1 MTPADEASRQ
11 ERLQRILLLYVEEAE
26 RGVAPAKEAFLAEHL
41 EFAAE
46 IDEFIGSYQQVNRIV
61 APLQE
66 AAPSSSPRSQDIT
79 ALAERL
85 PGRSTEAAGVSGDVV
100 RGTELGQLG
109 DFRLLREIGRGGMGI
124 VYEAEQISLRRR
136 VALKILPFAGGIDSR
151 QLQRFRNEAEAA
163 AHLHHSHIVPVFA
176 VGSERGVHFYAMQH
190 IEGQSLATVIAE
202 MAAGQ
207 TSRQPLGEPSVVTGG
222 RTTQTLG
229 AMSTEHSTR
238 SKRFYRHVAKIG
250 RQVAEALEYAHQ
262 MGVIHRDIKPANL
275 LLDARGHV
283 WIADFGLA
291 HFQDRVGV
299 TVSGEVLGTLR
310 YVSPEQAM
318 AKKGLVDH
326 RTDIYSLGATLYEF
340 LTLRPVFDGKDR
352 HALLHQI
359 GFDEPQPPRTIEPA
373 IPVELETIVLKALG
387 KTPSERYGSAQE
399 LADDLERYLDDK
411 PIHARR
417 PTLVERARKWMRR
430 YPSVVAA
437 GVLLLIFGLVGFAV
451 STVLVS
457 REQWKTQA
465 AYDKL
470 AVEQTRT
477 KAAYE
482 KLADEQER
490 TKKAYRSEAHQ
501 RNLAERDFAQAQKA
515 IELVVQFSE
524 GELAHDPRQQ
534 DVRRRLLQTYLDY
547 YEDFIELHA
556 DDPKAQATLTASR
569 ALVADILTELSSL
582 HGMTLLTIIQDAVV
596 QKDLALD
603 ADETKRVAQYAKSQ
617 SPPEPKEQGRPKS
630 VPREKR
636 SSDSAVVEAAIA
648 EMLSAD
654 QRRRFQKIV
663 LQVQQ
668 QGRHGFSDPKIV
680 EELHLSNKQ
689 RERIRKIQNE
699 TYQAWADHVFRRKR
713 IQDPSAFWTGVQNRI
728 LATFS
733 LEQREKWAAMS
744 GTPIAVDLREGY
756 PFDGKNVNLPPGG
769 ALYGQSEITG
779 AISVL
784 HKDRDDFAGS
794 GFGHKVHFDDR
805 QYFAWRGKEIPPTE
819 FEIAVSAGPLNWDE
833 RRSLASKEGPPP
845 EPKNQS
851 KKAAWQVLFRADDPS
866 LWNTRSD
873 DEARFAIP
881 VSEAG
886 DNIRFLRLKRMDT
899 GESLIVPVTR
909 TELTEMPRRSD
920 RGGAAW
926 NGSASDVYGGRHLGI
941 AEGRSLRRSQK
952 NSPEKEAPPPPPGP
966 PPTP

>member
-11 ERLQRILLLYVEEAE
+11 ERLQQILLLYVEDAE
-26 RGVAPAKEAFLAEHL
+26 RGAAPSREAFLARYP

-46 IDEFIGSYQQVNRIV
+46 IGEFIGSYQKVNRIV

-66 AAPSSSPRSQDIT
+66 AAPNSSRRSQDIT
-79 ALAERL
+79 AIAERL
-85 PGRSTEAAGVSGDVV
+85 PGRSTEAAGVSGDVG

-190 IEGQSLATVIAE
+190 IEGQSLASVIAE
-202 MAAGQ
+202 MSAGQ

-229 AMSTEHSTR
+229 AMSTDHSTR

-250 RQVAEALEYAHQ
+250 RQIAEALEYAHQ

-275 LLDARGHV
+275 LLDVRGHV

-291 HFQDRVGV
+291 HFQDRIGV

-318 AKKGLVDH
+318 AKRGLVDH

-417 PTLVERARKWMRR
+417 PTLLERTRKWMRR

-437 GVLLLIFGLVGFAV
+437 GVLLLIFGVIGFAV

-457 REQWKTQA
+457 QEQWKTQA

-470 AVEQTRT
+470 DFEQKRT

-482 KLADEQER
+482 KLDDEQKR
-490 TKKAYRSEAHQ
+490 TQAAYRSEAHQ
-501 RNLAERDFAQAQKA
+501 RSLAERDFAQARKA
-515 IELVVQFSE
+515 IGLVVQFSE

-556 DDPKAQATLTASR
+556 DDPEAQAELTKSR
-569 ALVADILTELSSL
+569 EDVAFILTELSSL
-582 HGMTLLTIIQDAVV
+582 RGMTLLTIIQDPVV

-603 ADETKRVAQYAKSQ
+603 AEETKRVAQYARSQ
-617 SPPEPKEQGRPKS
+617 FRPESKEPNSPKS
-630 VPREKR
+630 SSREKQ
-636 SSDSAVVEAAIA
+636 STDSSAVVEAALG

-654 QRRRFQKIV
+654 QKRRFQKIV

-680 EELHLSNKQ
+680 EALHLANGQ
-689 RERIRKIQNE
+689 RQQIRKIQN
-699 TYQAWADHVFRRKR
+699 
-713 IQDPSAFWTGVQNRI
+713 
-728 LATFS
+728 
-733 LEQREKWAAMS
+733 
-744 GTPIAVDLREGY
+744 
-756 PFDGKNVNLPPGG
+756 
-769 ALYGQSEITG
+769 
-779 AISVL
+779 
-784 HKDRDDFAGS
+784 
-794 GFGHKVHFDDR
+794 
-805 QYFAWRGKEIPPTE
+805 
-819 FEIAVSAGPLNWDE
+819 
-833 RRSLASKEGPPP
+833 
-845 EPKNQS
+845 
-851 KKAAWQVLFRADDPS
+851 
-866 LWNTRSD
+866 
-873 DEARFAIP
+873 
-881 VSEAG
+881 
-886 DNIRFLRLKRMDT
+886 
-899 GESLIVPVTR
+899 
-909 TELTEMPRRSD
+909 
-920 RGGAAW
+920 
-926 NGSASDVYGGRHLGI
+926 
-941 AEGRSLRRSQK
+941 
-952 NSPEKEAPPPPPGP
+952 
-966 PPTP
+966 